1 MSRQT
6 NGQSPK
12 KQKNTPEI
20 PDIDIINLDSIEEP
34 DDAVFN
40 EMQKEGPSQKKAFS
54 PRSLLNVHTA
64 FFAIVIICIAV
75 IVIRFRNWG
84 TWIDLDEIF
93 KDGKGTYNDT
103 LDMILPAPSPDNSAA
118 VDDDVTTILCFGN
131 APFADDRDSED
142 NLANIIAEETGAVV
156 YNCSVPGSY
165 LAAQRVP
172 FDSSAAPMDAYTLY
186 WLSHLAVS
194 GVNNH
199 MYSEA
204 ARELGSGLPQEAE
217 YVRDTLLQLDLNT
230 VDIIT
235 IMYDAT
241 DYLMGHDMYNDDND
255 EDITQFT
262 GNLEASISLIH
273 SEYPHIRFIV
283 LSPTYAFAVNEEGE
297 YVSSDMYRYGK
308 QDVLSTYVIKQYGSC
323 ASLSVSFIDNL
334 YGTIT
339 EDNAAE
345 YLTDNLHL
353 NVAGRRLVARR
364 FVDALSRYQDN

>member
-1 MSRQT
+1 MSRQA
-6 NGQSPK
+6 NGQRPK

-20 PDIDIINLDSIEEP
+20 PDIDIINLESIDEP
-34 DDAVFN
+34 DDALSN
-40 EMQKEGPSQKKAFS
+40 EMQEEGPSQRKAFS

-64 FFAIVIICIAV
+64 FLAIVIICIVV

-84 TWIDLDEIF
+84 TWVNLDEIF

-103 LDMILPAPSPDNSAA
+103 LDMILPAPTPDHSAA

-142 NLANIIAEETGAVV
+142 NLANIIAKETGAVV

-165 LAAQRVP
+165 IAAQRVP

-194 GVNNH
+194 GVNDN

-204 ARELGSGLPQEAE
+204 AAELGSELPQEAE
-217 YVRDTLLQLDLNT
+217 YVRDTLLDLDLNT

-262 GNLEASISLIH
+262 GNLEASINLIR

-339 EDNAAE
+339 EDNATE

-353 NVAGRRLVARR
+353 NAAGRKLVARR

>member
-1 MSRQT
+1 MSRQA

-20 PDIDIINLDSIEEP
+20 PDIDIINLESIEEP
-34 DDAVFN
+34 DDDVSN
-40 EMQKEGPSQKKAFS
+40 EMQEESPSQKKALF

-64 FFAIVIICIAV
+64 FWAIVIICIAV

-103 LDMILPAPSPDNSAA
+103 LDMILPAPTPEHSTA

-131 APFADDRDSED
+131 APFADDRDSGD
-142 NLANIIAEETGAVV
+142 NLASIIAEETGAVV
-156 YNCSVPGSY
+156 YNCSVSGSY
-165 LAAQRVP
+165 LAARRVP

-194 GVNNH
+194 GVNDN

-204 ARELGSGLPQEAE
+204 ARELGGELPQEAE
-217 YVRDTLLQLDLNT
+217 YVRDTLLHLDLNT

-235 IMYDAT
+235 IMYDAA

-262 GNLEASISLIH
+262 GNLEASINLIH

-297 YVSSDMYRYGK
+297 YVSSDMYRYG